1 MRTESVA
8 YVRARHDDPKN
19 VVLEQTEFWLRD
31 AVMGLLIAAAMQP
44 LLTEALTAFWQ
55 QEDTCVY

>member
-19 VVLEQTEFWLRD
+19 VVFEQSQFWLRD
-31 AVMGLLIAAAMQP
+31 AAMGLLIATAMQP
-44 LLTEALTAFWQ
+44 LLTAMAAASVE
-55 QEDTCVY
+55 

>member
-8 YVRARHDDPKN
+8 YVRARHDDLRN
-19 VVLEQTEFWLRD
+19 VMFERMEFRLRD

>member
-1 MRTESVA
+1 MRIETVA
-8 YVRARHDDPKN
+8 YVRARHDDLRN
-19 VVLEQTEFWLRD
+19 VMFERMEFRLRD

-44 LLTEALTAFWQ
+44 LLTAFWQ